1 MSEEPARP
9 PDDGVSTALLVVLET
24 LTPLERAVF
33 LLHEVFGYGHGEI
46 AEILDS
52 SPSAVGQLVLQAR
65 EHVQNRR
72 PRYLTGPDGLS

>member
-1 MSEEPARP
+1 MSDEPAEP
-9 PDDGVSTALLVVLET
+9 PDDGVSMALLVVLET

-33 LLHEVFGYGHGEI
+33 LLHEVFGYGHAEI
-46 AEILDS
+46 AEIMDS
-52 SPSAVGQLVLQAR
+52 SASAVGQVALRAR